1 MYAISSKLNM
11 YHDFYNCIIIITSS
25 EVNNISIV
33 PETHSEYQRANCEV
47 KLAQFPLNLVADQ
60 DPTVQMIKCWKHWGS
75 FRPHSLLW
83 WEWPW
88 NVGELSSFAHVEW
101 CEASAWP
108 FKNTSP
114 TLDTHQPHCSEKPSP
129 TMKMSSTYFT
139 SCFWLLRL
147 LSIFLNFGLHIFLSF
162 FRHAR
167 TSIEGKCGR
176 NEVEWI
182 APRSPRSLN
191 GDCFFWHR
199 FDQIFQHFFKD
210 WKSRGW
216 KSQSW
221 NYWALKVSKSQEK
234 V

>member
-1 MYAISSKLNM
+1 MRVTLKSWRFIIISS
-11 YHDFYNCIIIITSS
+11 CW
-25 EVNNISIV
+25 
-33 PETHSEYQRANCEV
+33 
-47 KLAQFPLNLVADQ
+47 NL
-60 DPTVQMIKCWKHWGS
+60 
-75 FRPHSLLW
+75 
-83 WEWPW
+83 
-88 NVGELSSFAHVEW
+88 GELSSFAHVEW
-101 CEASAWP
+101 CEALAWP

-147 LSIFLNFGLHIFLSF
+147 LKSIFLYFGLHIFLSF

-221 NYWALKVSKSQEK
+221 NYWALKVWKSQEK